1 MEDLYIKWET
11 GYMNIHMD
19 FFFPCSQQ
27 RFKKLL
33 KVIALDWQHEDELK
47 ETLKVYFQ
55 NRISDL
61 VELRKENG
69 KKYFDFKQK
78 AADTQRMIQSRKHP
92 NGVSLSKEELKQ
104 ARADLKDIQ
113 SAAKQALSDANS
125 NLKFKNWFEKQLEFF
140 EIIIRW

>member
-1 MEDLYIKWET
+1 
-11 GYMNIHMD
+11 MNIHMD

-55 NRISDL
+55 NRIADL

-78 AADTQRMIQSRKHP
+78 ATDTQRMIQSRKHP
-92 NGVSLSKEELKQ
+92 NGVSLSKEELEQ
-104 ARADLKDIQ
+104 ARADLQEYTFSYK
-113 SAAKQALSDANS
+113 KALSDANS
-125 NLKFKNWFEKQLEFF
+125 NLKFKEKIEKHLEFLKS
-140 EIIIRW
+140 I

>member
-1 MEDLYIKWET
+1 MNNDLYIKWET
-11 GYMNIHMD
+11 GHMNIHMD

-55 NRISDL
+55 NRIADL

-104 ARADLKDIQ
+104 ARVDLQEYTFSYK
-113 SAAKQALSDANS
+113 KALSDANS
-125 NLKFKNWFEKQLEFF
+125 NLKFKEKIEKHLEFLKS
-140 EIIIRW
+140 I

>member
-1 MEDLYIKWET
+1 MNNDLYIKWET

-55 NRISDL
+55 NRIADL

-69 KKYFDFKQK
+69 KKYFDFNQK
-78 AADTQRMIQSRKHP
+78 ATDIQRMIKSRKHP

-104 ARADLKDIQ
+104 ARVDLQEYTFSYK
-113 SAAKQALSDANS
+113 KALSDANS
-125 NLKFKNWFEKQLEFF
+125 NLKFKEKIEKHLEFLKS
-140 EIIIRW
+140 I

>member
-1 MEDLYIKWET
+1 MNNDLYIKWET

-55 NRISDL
+55 NRIADL

-78 AADTQRMIQSRKHP
+78 ATDIQRMIQSRKHP

-104 ARADLKDIQ
+104 ARVDLQEYTFSYK
-113 SAAKQALSDANS
+113 KALSDANS
-125 NLKFKNWFEKQLEFF
+125 NLKFKEKIEKHLEFLKS
-140 EIIIRW
+140 I

>member
-1 MEDLYIKWET
+1 MNNDLYIKWET

-55 NRISDL
+55 NRIADL

-69 KKYFDFKQK
+69 KKYFDFNQK

-104 ARADLKDIQ
+104 ARADLQEYTFSYK
-113 SAAKQALSDANS
+113 KALSDANS
-125 NLKFKNWFEKQLEFF
+125 NLKFKEKIEKHLEFLKS
-140 EIIIRW
+140 I

>member
-1 MEDLYIKWET
+1 MNNDLYIKWET

-55 NRISDL
+55 NRIADL

-92 NGVSLSKEELKQ
+92 NGVSLSKEELEQ
-104 ARADLKDIQ
+104 ARADLKEYTF
-113 SAAKQALSDANS
+113 SYKKALSDANR
-125 NLKFKNWFEKQLEFF
+125 NLKFKERIEKHLEFLKS
-140 EIIIRW
+140 I

>member
-27 RFKKLL
+27 RFKKPL

-125 NLKFKNWFEKQLEFF
+125 NLKFKNWFEKQLEFLKSL
-140 EIIIRW
+140 

>member
-1 MEDLYIKWET
+1 MNNDLYIKWET
-11 GYMNIHMD
+11 RYMNIHMD

-55 NRISDL
+55 NRIADL

-104 ARADLKDIQ
+104 VRADLQEYTFSYK
-113 SAAKQALSDANS
+113 KALSDANS
-125 NLKFKNWFEKQLEFF
+125 NLKFKEKIEKHLEFLKS
-140 EIIIRW
+140 I

>member
-1 MEDLYIKWET
+1 MMEDLYIKWET

-27 RFKKLL
+27 RFKKPL

-125 NLKFKNWFEKQLEFF
+125 NLKFKNWFEKQLEFLKSL
-140 EIIIRW
+140 

>member
-1 MEDLYIKWET
+1 MNNDLYIKWET
-11 GYMNIHMD
+11 GYVNIHMD

-47 ETLKVYFQ
+47 ETLKVNFQ
-55 NRISDL
+55 NRIADL

-104 ARADLKDIQ
+104 ARADLQEYTFSYK
-113 SAAKQALSDANS
+113 KALSDANS
-125 NLKFKNWFEKQLEFF
+125 NLKFKEKIEKHLEFLKS
-140 EIIIRW
+140 I

>member
-1 MEDLYIKWET
+1 MMEDLYIKWET

-78 AADTQRMIQSRKHP
+78 AADTQRMIQSWKHP

-113 SAAKQALSDANS
+113 SAAKQTVASEVA
-125 NLKFKNWFEKQLEFF
+125 
-140 EIIIRW
+140 EIGVPDWHPRIK

>member
-1 MEDLYIKWET
+1 MNNDLYIKWET

-55 NRISDL
+55 NRIADL
-61 VELRKENG
+61 VELKKENG

-104 ARADLKDIQ
+104 ARVDLQEYTFSYK
-113 SAAKQALSDANS
+113 KALSDANS
-125 NLKFKNWFEKQLEFF
+125 NLKFKEKIEKHLEFLKS
-140 EIIIRW
+140 I

>member
-1 MEDLYIKWET
+1 MNNDLYIKRET

-55 NRISDL
+55 NRIADL

-104 ARADLKDIQ
+104 ARADLQEYTFSYK
-113 SAAKQALSDANS
+113 KALSDANS
-125 NLKFKNWFEKQLEFF
+125 NLKFKEKIEKHLEFLKS
-140 EIIIRW
+140 I

>member
-1 MEDLYIKWET
+1 MNNDLYIKWET

-55 NRISDL
+55 NRIADL

-78 AADTQRMIQSRKHP
+78 AADTQRMIQSRKRP

-104 ARADLKDIQ
+104 ARADLKEYT
-113 SAAKQALSDANS
+113 SSYKKKALSDANS
-125 NLKFKNWFEKQLEFF
+125 NLKFKNWFEKQLEFLKSM
-140 EIIIRW
+140 

>member
-1 MEDLYIKWET
+1 MNNDLYIKWET

-33 KVIALDWQHEDELK
+33 KVVALDWQHEDELK

-55 NRISDL
+55 NRIADL

-69 KKYFDFKQK
+69 KKYFDLKQK

-92 NGVSLSKEELKQ
+92 NGVSLSKEELEQ
-104 ARADLKDIQ
+104 ARADLQEYTFSYK
-113 SAAKQALSDANS
+113 KALSDANS
-125 NLKFKNWFEKQLEFF
+125 NLKFKEKIEKHLEFLKS
-140 EIIIRW
+140 I

>member
-1 MEDLYIKWET
+1 MNNDLYIKWET
-11 GYMNIHMD
+11 WYMNIHMD

-55 NRISDL
+55 NRIADL

-104 ARADLKDIQ
+104 ARADLQEYTFSYK
-113 SAAKQALSDANS
+113 KALSDANS
-125 NLKFKNWFEKQLEFF
+125 NLKFKEKIEKHLEFLKS
-140 EIIIRW
+140 I

>member
-1 MEDLYIKWET
+1 MNNNLYIKWET
-11 GYMNIHMD
+11 GYMNIYMD

-47 ETLKVYFQ
+47 ETLKIYFQ
-55 NRISDL
+55 NRIADL
-61 VELRKENG
+61 VELQKENG

-92 NGVSLSKEELKQ
+92 NGVSLSKEELKR
-104 ARADLKDIQ
+104 ARADLKEYT
-113 SAAKQALSDANS
+113 SSYKKALSDTNS
-125 NLKFKNWFEKQLEFF
+125 NLKFKNWFEKQLEFLKS
-140 EIIIRW
+140 I

>member
-125 NLKFKNWFEKQLEFF
+125 NLKFKNWFEKQLEFSKSL
-140 EIIIRW
+140 

>member
-1 MEDLYIKWET
+1 MNNDLYIKWET

-55 NRISDL
+55 NRIADL

-78 AADTQRMIQSRKHP
+78 AANTQQMIQSRKHP

-104 ARADLKDIQ
+104 ARADLKEYT
-113 SAAKQALSDANS
+113 SSYKKALSDANS
-125 NLKFKNWFEKQLEFF
+125 NLKFKNWFEKQLEFLKS
-140 EIIIRW
+140 I

>member
-1 MEDLYIKWET
+1 
-11 GYMNIHMD
+11 MD

-55 NRISDL
+55 NRIADL

-104 ARADLKDIQ
+104 ARVDLQEYTFSYK
-113 SAAKQALSDANS
+113 KALSDANS
-125 NLKFKNWFEKQLEFF
+125 NLKFKEKIEKHLEFLKS
-140 EIIIRW
+140 I

>member
-1 MEDLYIKWET
+1 
-11 GYMNIHMD
+11 MNIHMD

-55 NRISDL
+55 NRIDDL
-61 VELRKENG
+61 VEFRKENG

-78 AADTQRMIQSRKHP
+78 AADTHRMIQSRKHP
-92 NGVSLSKEELKQ
+92 NGVSLSKEELEQ
-104 ARADLKDIQ
+104 ARADLQEYTFSYK
-113 SAAKQALSDANS
+113 KALSDANS
-125 NLKFKNWFEKQLEFF
+125 NLKFKEKIEKHLEFLKS
-140 EIIIRW
+140 I

>member
-1 MEDLYIKWET
+1 MNNDLYIKWET

-55 NRISDL
+55 NRIADL

-78 AADTQRMIQSRKHP
+78 ATDTQRMIQSRKHP
-92 NGVSLSKEELKQ
+92 NGVSLSKEELEQ
-104 ARADLKDIQ
+104 ARADLQEYTFSYK
-113 SAAKQALSDANS
+113 KALSDANS
-125 NLKFKNWFEKQLEFF
+125 NLKFKEKIEKHLEFLKS
-140 EIIIRW
+140 I

>member
-1 MEDLYIKWET
+1 MNNDLYIKWET

-27 RFKKLL
+27 RFKKPL

-55 NRISDL
+55 NRIADL

-69 KKYFDFKQK
+69 KKYFDLKQK

-92 NGVSLSKEELKQ
+92 NGVSLSKEELEQ
-104 ARADLKDIQ
+104 ARADLQEYTFSYK
-113 SAAKQALSDANS
+113 KALSDANS
-125 NLKFKNWFEKQLEFF
+125 NLKFKEKIEKHLEFLKS
-140 EIIIRW
+140 I

>member
-1 MEDLYIKWET
+1 MHNDLYIKWET

-55 NRISDL
+55 NRIADL

-104 ARADLKDIQ
+104 ARADLQEYTFSYK
-113 SAAKQALSDANS
+113 KALSDANS
-125 NLKFKNWFEKQLEFF
+125 NLKFKEKIEKHLEFLKS
-140 EIIIRW
+140 I

>member
-1 MEDLYIKWET
+1 MNNNLYIKWET
-11 GYMNIHMD
+11 GYMNIYMD

-125 NLKFKNWFEKQLEFF
+125 NLKFKNWFEKQLEFLKS
-140 EIIIRW
+140 I

>member
-1 MEDLYIKWET
+1 MNNDLYIKWET

-55 NRISDL
+55 NRIADL

-104 ARADLKDIQ
+104 ARADLQEYTSSYK
-113 SAAKQALSDANS
+113 KALSDANS
-125 NLKFKNWFEKQLEFF
+125 NLKFKNWFEKQLEFLKS
-140 EIIIRW
+140 I

>member
-1 MEDLYIKWET
+1 MNTDLYIEWET

-55 NRISDL
+55 NRIADL

-104 ARADLKDIQ
+104 ARADLQEYTFSYK
-113 SAAKQALSDANS
+113 KALSDANS
-125 NLKFKNWFEKQLEFF
+125 NLKFKEKIEKHLEFLKS
-140 EIIIRW
+140 I

>member
-1 MEDLYIKWET
+1 MNNDLYIKWET

-55 NRISDL
+55 NRIADL

-92 NGVSLSKEELKQ
+92 NGVSLSKEELEQ
-104 ARADLKDIQ
+104 ARADLQEYTFSYK
-113 SAAKQALSDANS
+113 KALSDANS
-125 NLKFKNWFEKQLEFF
+125 NLKFKEKIEKHLEFLKS
-140 EIIIRW
+140 I

>member
-1 MEDLYIKWET
+1 MNNDLYIKWET

-55 NRISDL
+55 NRIADL

-69 KKYFDFKQK
+69 KKYFNFKQK

-104 ARADLKDIQ
+104 ARADLQEYTFSYK
-113 SAAKQALSDANS
+113 KALSDANS
-125 NLKFKNWFEKQLEFF
+125 NLKFKEKIEKHLEFLKS
-140 EIIIRW
+140 I

>member
-1 MEDLYIKWET
+1 MNNDLYIKWET

-33 KVIALDWQHEDELK
+33 RVIALDWQHEDELK
-47 ETLKVYFQ
+47 ETLKIYFQ
-55 NRISDL
+55 NRIADL

-78 AADTQRMIQSRKHP
+78 TADTQRMIQSRKHP
-92 NGVSLSKEELKQ
+92 NGVSLFKEELKQ
-104 ARADLKDIQ
+104 ARADLKEYT
-113 SAAKQALSDANS
+113 SSYKKALSDANS
-125 NLKFKNWFEKQLEFF
+125 NLKFKNWFEKQLEFLKS
-140 EIIIRW
+140 I

>member
-125 NLKFKNWFEKQLEFF
+125 NLKFKNWFEKQLEFLK
-140 EIIIRW
+140 

>member
-1 MEDLYIKWET
+1 MNNDLYIKWDT

-55 NRISDL
+55 NRIADL

-104 ARADLKDIQ
+104 ARADLQEYTFSYK
-113 SAAKQALSDANS
+113 KALSDANS
-125 NLKFKNWFEKQLEFF
+125 NLKFKEKIEKHLEFLKS
-140 EIIIRW
+140 I

>member
-1 MEDLYIKWET
+1 MNNDLYIKWET

-55 NRISDL
+55 NRIADL

-104 ARADLKDIQ
+104 ARADLQEYTFSYK
-113 SAAKQALSDANS
+113 KALSDANS
-125 NLKFKNWFEKQLEFF
+125 NLKFKEKIEKHLELLKS
-140 EIIIRW
+140 I

>member
-1 MEDLYIKWET
+1 MNNDLYIKWET

-55 NRISDL
+55 NRIADL
-61 VELRKENG
+61 MELRKENG

-78 AADTQRMIQSRKHP
+78 ATDTQRMIQSRKHP

-104 ARADLKDIQ
+104 ARADLKEYT
-113 SAAKQALSDANS
+113 SSYKKALSDANS
-125 NLKFKNWFEKQLEFF
+125 NLKFKERIEKHLEFLKS
-140 EIIIRW
+140 I